1 MIGGAAKLATLP
13 LRRRLIGAGVMLV
26 GVLFVLLGFFVNLT
40 DGPVHGD
47 VRVPLGESAALRIPL
62 GSYTAA
68 SLLQHTFDHPLL
80 SNTVREV
87 GDVAVR
93 GAVVAMAIAG
103 ALALLSVVVAPLR
116 GLAGTAAGLGL
127 AAVATISGVLFGENT
142 RVTADFSHNPQ
153 IHVDLGIALWILAV
167 GFAAILAGAALA
179 ALRPLAGLFSGISLA
194 LTGAGLGAALA
205 LVLGGNH
212 LATAILGAHGMMAP

>member
-13 LRRRLIGAGVMLV
+13 LRRRLIGSGVMLV

-40 DGPVHGD
+40 DGPVHGSI
-47 VRVPLGESAALRIPL
+47 PLLLPGQHNALQIPL
-62 GSYTAA
+62 GSNTAA
-68 SLLQHTFDHPLL
+68 GVLQHAFDHPLL
-80 SNTVREV
+80 SNTVREL

-93 GAVVAMAIAG
+93 GAVVAMAAAA
-103 ALALLSVVVAPLR
+103 ALALLSVFVPPLR
-116 GLAGTAAGLGL
+116 GFAGTAAGLGL
-127 AAVATISGVLFGENT
+127 AGVAAISGTLFGENS
-142 RVTADFSHNPQ
+142 RLSVDFSHNPQ

-179 ALRPLAGLFSGISLA
+179 AWRPLAGLFSGISLA
-194 LTGAGLGAALA
+194 LAGAGLGAALA

-212 LATAILGAHGMMAP
+212 LVTALLGAP

>member
-1 MIGGAAKLATLP
+1 MIGGATKLATLP

-26 GVLFVLLGFFVNLT
+26 GVFFVLLGFFVNLT
-40 DGPVHGD
+40 DGPVHGSISLP
-47 VRVPLGESAALRIPL
+47 VPGQQSALQIPI
-62 GSYTAA
+62 GSNTAA
-68 SLLQHTFDHPLL
+68 GVLQHAFDHPLL

-87 GDVAVR
+87 GDIAVR
-93 GAVVAMAIAG
+93 GAVVAMAAAA
-103 ALALLSVVVAPLR
+103 ALALLSVFVPPLR

-127 AAVATISGVLFGENT
+127 AGVAAISGVLFGENT
-142 RVTADFSHNPQ
+142 RLSVDFSHNPQ
-153 IHVDLGIALWILAV
+153 IHVDLGVGLWVLAV

-179 ALRPLAGLFSGISLA
+179 AWRPLAGLFSGIGLA

-212 LATAILGAHGMMAP
+212 LVTALLGGG

>member
-1 MIGGAAKLATLP
+1 MIGGATRLATLP

-40 DGPVHGD
+40 DGPVHGFLNL
-47 VRVPLGESAALRIPL
+47 PQLPGQQNALRIPL
-62 GSYTAA
+62 GSNTAA
-68 SLLQHTFDHPLL
+68 GILQHAFDHPLL
-80 SNTVREV
+80 SNTVREL

-93 GAVVAMAIAG
+93 GAVIAMAGAA
-103 ALALLSVVVAPLR
+103 ALALLSVFVPPLR
-116 GLAGTAAGLGL
+116 GFAGTAAGLGL
-127 AAVATISGVLFGENT
+127 AGVAAVSGTLFGENT
-142 RVTADFSHNPQ
+142 RLSADFSHNPQ
-153 IHVDLGIALWILAV
+153 IHVDLGIGLWVLAV

-179 ALRPLAGLFSGISLA
+179 AFRPLAGLFSGISLA

-212 LATAILGAHGMMAP
+212 LATALLGAH